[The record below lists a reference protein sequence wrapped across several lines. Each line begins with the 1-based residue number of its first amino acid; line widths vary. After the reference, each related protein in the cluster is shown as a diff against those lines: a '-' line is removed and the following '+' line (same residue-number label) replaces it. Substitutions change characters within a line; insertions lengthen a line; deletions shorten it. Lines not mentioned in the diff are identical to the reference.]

1 MEFQRVGKHFLRFA
15 GSLAQAVPALGA
27 ALALAA
33 CVASSGQQGGVGARE
48 AAATADMGVAGSY
61 LLGAPYDRGGV
72 TVTPAES
79 FTHQDAG
86 YAAVLGGD
94 SHATANGGQYDPDAL
109 MGAHPTLQLPSM
121 VLVTNVT
128 TGRSVAVMVN
138 DRGPAGAGQI
148 IGVSPRA
155 AELAEI
161 APDGTTPVEIAVLT
175 APSVALA
182 NRAGRSVEP
191 AGTALAEA
199 PSGPPP
205 PLPALPAEP
214 VQAAALAGPEPV
226 VPAPLIAETPPVA
239 IAPVEAPAEAAP
251 LPVAVPEPVAPPAP
265 VPVPEPVAATPP
277 PPAPVPIAP
286 LPAAPVPAVTAPAAA
301 VPPAPIPAAP
311 VPAPV
316 RVAPTPVPPPV
327 QVPQPAQDADLPPGT
342 YSAATLDD
350 AARLAAI
357 AEARRL
363 AQQSG
368 DAQDDAA
375 ANAALAGQPAP
386 ATDGSGTVGDAQR
399 LADERAA
406 AQARAIAE
414 ARGAAIAA
422 RRSGFD
428 LTGQTAPA
436 TGSDPVGL
444 SFGAHEQASRFFIQA
459 GAFADRANAE
469 RLAHDLAGVGVAIA
483 PLQTGDGTLHRVW
496 VGPYGSLASANAA
509 LEHILD
515 SGLISEAQ
523 IIVQ

>member
-1 MEFQRVGKHFLRFA
+1 MART
-15 GSLAQAVPALGA
+15 VPALAA

-79 FTHQDAG
+79 FTYQELG
-86 YAAVLGGD
+86 YAAVLGDD
-94 SHATANGGQYDPDAL
+94 SHATANGGRYDPDAL

-138 DRGPAGAGQI
+138 DRGPAGADQI
-148 IGVSPRA
+148 IGISPRA

-161 APDGTTPVEIAVLT
+161 ATDGTTPVEIAVLT

-182 NRAGRSVEP
+182 NRAGRSVQP
-191 AGTALAEA
+191 DGTALAET
-199 PSGPPP
+199 PGGPPP

-214 VQAAALAGPEPV
+214 VQAAALASPEPV
-226 VPAPLIAETPPVA
+226 APGPAIAEPLPVVAAPTEAPVEAPVDSAPLPAAVPQPVPPPAPVAVPEPLAPPAPIAAAEPVAAAPPPVPVA
-239 IAPVEAPAEAAP
+239 IAPVP
-251 LPVAVPEPVAPPAP
+251 APP
-265 VPVPEPVAATPP
+265 V
-277 PPAPVPIAP
+277 
-286 LPAAPVPAVTAPAAA
+286 PAAPVPA
-301 VPPAPIPAAP
+301 
-311 VPAPV
+311 APV
-316 RVAPTPVPPPV
+316 RVAPTPVPPPA
-327 QVPQPAQDADLPPGT
+327 QPPQPAQDDDLPPGT

-375 ANAALAGQPAP
+375 ANAALTGDPAP
-386 ATDGSGTVGDAQR
+386 APGAGGTVSDAQR

-414 ARGAAIAA
+414 ARGTAIAA

-428 LTGQTAPA
+428 LTGETTEA
-436 TGSDPVGL
+436 TGGDPVGL
-444 SFGAHEQASRFFIQA
+444 SFGAQEQGTRFFIQA
-459 GAFADRANAE
+459 GAFTDRSNAE
-469 RLAHDLAGVGVAIA
+469 RLAHDLAGIGVAVA
-483 PLQTGDGTLHRVW
+483 PLDTGGGTLHRVW

-523 IIVQ
+523 IILQ